1 MGSRTQTI
9 VQDPPVLVLRQNEEG
24 SSALQPTFEDQL
36 RNYKT
41 WNRIKYEVA
50 RRVPL
55 LRSKNTKALEQRLDP
70 DMELKMA
77 RKRRA
82 AIVPAETLYESNMTE
97 ARNQVYQHYSEQPLL
112 VTSNQVDLNFI
123 QEESY
128 QVLARSNYQ
137 MIHLGM
143 AMVMITALHRKHA
156 GTKACVFFRDTRWDN
171 GKQSGLGTIEID
183 LSQGS
188 QMVYIIP
195 DFTLS
200 IHDFYHYFQ
209 VCVMTRGYEDFKAG
223 DSNLLITRAF
233 VGRVSNENVINFRYR
248 VQGALDYLTN
258 KGMRVIPAKEMGTD
272 HLKGGEWRAQ
282 PSSIRPALQAPTGY
296 NIKDNVD
303 GSVSLRFHTY
313 EDLEE
318 KFPEE
323 DEEDGG
329 AEPLRRPPRVNISA
343 AIFQEEEP
351 EDEREPPPTWY
362 IGQPISVISEG
373 LDDYWQESQDPV
385 WDKQPVDN
393 LDYPL
398 VGEPVF
404 DKTETET
411 DEKWVNPFSFP
422 EGSGRMIVE
431 DRAAAIVE
439 EKSMKEMDFQDLIK
453 MGQQMEKEAGKLET
467 AYSTISGESSGGNHV
482 PLYTPATNQDS
493 GIHGGV
499 NLDGARFPRNYRIPH
514 KPVWHLPLAGSKEGL
529 MLILP
534 EDIEMYDDVISRW
547 EVAVI
552 NFANGLAWDSNRDKV
567 EAIVNMLGTTERQ
580 IFEGWKRAFEN
591 DYANLIE
598 TASETRN
605 ITSCIRVMITGED
618 AYQGQTMEQNRAYL
632 DIERLTCKDMADVFS
647 YMNQYLKLA
656 AKTGRMWMNMELSDK
671 FFRKLPPVIGPA
683 IEESFKRKYPT
694 IGINVT
700 LRIYYTY
707 HYLAEMCKQAAIQR
721 SLKDLTFCR
730 KVTIPGYFKEQEK
743 KYGLRRAKTFKGKPH
758 TTHIRV
764 FKSKDGGK
772 QRKCTCYICGEEG
785 HFARECSRKKGDINR
800 AAYVDNLN
808 LPENWDVLSVSQGES
823 DSSAICSMSEG
834 EQGCNA
840 GVVINSRMPYDEEF
854 MFVIIQGEVAAR
866 PANDWIIKIPL
877 LEEMERCE
885 HKWEEGGN
893 YKGLLSNKGCYHCRN
908 QTESLS
914 RIICLECKLM
924 ICLRCAKMHYGISV
938 KREESARS
946 KEYMN
951 KDQLI
956 KSLYDHNIFL
966 LKENERLKEQLEEL
980 RIRYNKNMEL
990 DKTQLEEERRRME
1003 EGDEERA
1010 GALFLEELAGSDV
1023 VGRTHINRLY
1033 NVLVTFK
1040 IPRQKENDY
1049 CEFTITAILDTGC
1062 TTCCINK
1069 SKVPEEAMED
1079 AKVPSHF
1086 HGVNSTQIARK
1097 RIKEGKMYLGEQY
1110 FKTPYIYCFEMKLPG
1125 VDMLIG
1131 CNFIRAMQGGLRI
1144 EGSQLTFYR
1153 NVTSIETSMAPHKVA
1168 GLLQIEEEEQL
1179 QIMNWMYAA
1188 TEADQA
1194 QKEIDERFRAWYKPI
1209 IKELERQGY
1218 IGEEPLKHWQKNG
1231 IKCKLDII
1239 NPDITIESKPFGKI
1253 PPAMEDQ
1260 YRRHIDALL
1269 KIGVIRPSKSRHR
1282 TKAMIVNS
1290 GTSIDP
1296 KTGKEVRGKERMVLD
1311 YRALNMN
1318 THKDQYSLPGITSII
1333 KRVAGSKVFSKFDL
1347 KSGFH
1352 QVVME
1357 EESIPWTAFVVPGGL
1372 YEWLVMPFGLRN
1384 APSTFQRKMDQCFRG
1399 TEEFISVYIDDI
1411 LVFSPDLETHAKH
1424 LEKMLAICKDNGLV
1438 LSPTKMKVAVKE
1450 VDFLGATIRDRKVKL
1465 QPHIVKKI
1473 SEVREEDL
1481 KTLKGL
1487 RSWLGVI
1494 NYARAHIP
1502 KCGTLLGP
1510 LYQKVG
1516 NHGDKRWTNSDLKL
1530 VKQIKE
1536 LVQQL
1541 PDLEIPPEGS
1551 YIILETDGCMEG
1563 WGGVCKW
1570 APFKGAKKSE
1580 EKVCA
1585 YASGKFPTLKSTI
1598 DAEIYAVM
1606 ETMESLKIY
1615 YLDQKAIT
1623 VRTDCQAIIAFHD
1636 KQLHK
1641 KPSRVR
1647 WINFCDYITGTGVE
1661 VKFEHIKGENN
1672 QLADHLSRLT
1682 TLTAFTI
1689 CQQEDHPGKYTI
1701 KMKEV
1706 LSSTLI
1712 ALHGKDQKHHQAPS
1726 SDITEPQYTLM
1737 KPPFGITQILSGN
1750 QSGSVPKK
1758 TSHQQSNT
1766 EESLPS
1772 TLKLS
1777 WKEDKLPGS
1786 KNVKPSMNFSSMQ
1799 KVFHNKLPPLN
1810 GSYARKETL
1819 PTGIPPRITGTVT
1832 SAQGYSSGK
1841 KEWPTLSP
1849 TSIK

>member
-36 RNYKT
+36 RNYRT

-171 GKQSGLGTIEID
+171 GRQSGLGTIEID

-258 KGMRVIPAKEMGTD
+258 SGMRVIPAKEMGTD

-296 NIKDNVD
+296 NIRDNVD

-373 LDDYWQESQDPV
+373 LDDYWQENQDPV

-393 LDYPL
+393 FDYPL

-404 DKTETET
+404 DKTEPET

-567 EAIVNMLGTTERQ
+567 EAIINMLGTTERQ

-840 GVVINSRMPYDEEF
+840 GVIINSRMPYDEEF

-877 LEEMERCE
+877 SEEMEHCE

-980 RIRYNKNMEL
+980 RIRYNRNMEL

-1023 VGRTHINRLY
+1023 IGRTHINRLY

-1269 KIGVIRPSKSRHR
+1269 KIGVIRPSK
-1282 TKAMIVNS
+1282 K
-1290 GTSIDP
+1290 
-1296 KTGKEVRGKERMVLD
+1296 
-1311 YRALNMN
+1311 
-1318 THKDQYSLPGITSII
+1318 
-1333 KRVAGSKVFSKFDL
+1333 
-1347 KSGFH
+1347 
-1352 QVVME
+1352 
-1357 EESIPWTAFVVPGGL
+1357 
-1372 YEWLVMPFGLRN
+1372 
-1384 APSTFQRKMDQCFRG
+1384 
-1399 TEEFISVYIDDI
+1399 
-1411 LVFSPDLETHAKH
+1411 
-1424 LEKMLAICKDNGLV
+1424 
-1438 LSPTKMKVAVKE
+1438 
-1450 VDFLGATIRDRKVKL
+1450 
-1465 QPHIVKKI
+1465 
-1473 SEVREEDL
+1473 VREEDL

-1737 KPPFGITQILSGN
+1737 KPPFGITQTLSGN

-1772 TLKLS
+1772 ILKLS

-1786 KNVKPSMNFSSMQ
+1786 KNVKPSMNFSSIQ